1 MKRFVIFGDIE
12 YHDEDL
18 ALIHRVHSAEHIADA
33 DIEARAIELDNCDWI
48 APHYCEYRILF
59 MQYHEEKAYQ

>member
-1 MKRFVIFGDIE
+1 
-12 YHDEDL
+12 L

>member
-12 YHDEDL
+12 FFDDDH

-33 DIEARAIELDNCDWI
+33 DIAARATELDNCDFV
-48 APHYCEYRILF
+48 APHYFDGVISF
-59 MQYHEEKAYQ
+59 MKHQEEK